1 MFSFVDFLHIVTLI
15 LWISRQFHQMS
26 SKSQAVSGILGAI
39 GVACGAFG
47 AHGLK
52 NHTSDPALLESW
64 KTAASYQ
71 MLHVTLQKP
80 RWDWGGWRIA
90 YVLQI
95 DGWKMAPTG
104 WDFFFVAAETKRWIT
119 WHFQVSNEKKPGVLL
134 YKGDYIYYPLI

>member
-104 WDFFFVAAETKRWIT
+104 WDFFLWQRKLRGGSLGISK
-119 WHFQVSNEKKPGVLL
+119 VSNEKKPGVLL

>member
-1 MFSFVDFLHIVTLI
+1 MNFPP
-15 LWISRQFHQMS
+15 ISSNVFQH
-26 SKSQAVSGILGAI
+26 QAVSGLLGAI

-80 RWDWGGWRIA
+80 RWDWGGVGGLPICC
-90 YVLQI
+90 
-95 DGWKMAPTG
+95 K
-104 WDFFFVAAETKRWIT
+104 
-119 WHFQVSNEKKPGVLL
+119 
-134 YKGDYIYYPLI
+134 

>member
-1 MFSFVDFLHIVTLI
+1 MFFF
-15 LWISRQFHQMS
+15 QN
-26 SKSQAVSGILGAI
+26 QAVSGILGAI

-90 YVLQI
+90 CMLQVMVGKWQLKGEI
-95 DGWKMAPTG
+95 CKWQRKLRGG
-104 WDFFFVAAETKRWIT
+104 EVALPSE
-119 WHFQVSNEKKPGVLL
+119 Q
-134 YKGDYIYYPLI
+134 

>member
-1 MFSFVDFLHIVTLI
+1 
-15 LWISRQFHQMS
+15 MS

-71 MLHVTLQKP
+71 ILHVTLQKP

-90 YVLQI
+90 YVTMCCKLMVGKWHLQGEI
-95 DGWKMAPTG
+95 
-104 WDFFFVAAETKRWIT
+104 FFCG
-119 WHFQVSNEKKPGVLL
+119 SGN
-134 YKGDYIYYPLI
+134 